1 MPPPRESKFTAFQT
15 SEALC
20 YPNMGSAGREVSIMT
35 GAAIK
40 LLLDVGQ
47 EAEMTRPGGDLM
59 TMELSRLGQ
68 QLQAALGGTL

>member
-1 MPPPRESKFTAFQT
+1 
-15 SEALC
+15 
-20 YPNMGSAGREVSIMT
+20 MGSAERGVSIVT

-47 EAEMTRPGGDLM
+47 EAEMTRQGGDLM

-68 QLQAALGGTL
+68 QVQAALGRDSDLDDVREIERERACATSTRI

>member
-1 MPPPRESKFTAFQT
+1 
-15 SEALC
+15 
-20 YPNMGSAGREVSIMT
+20 MGSTGRGVSIVT

-47 EAEMTRPGGDLM
+47 EAEMTGQGGDLM

-68 QLQAALGGTL
+68 QLQSALGRRQ

>member
-1 MPPPRESKFTAFQT
+1 
-15 SEALC
+15 
-20 YPNMGSAGREVSIMT
+20 MGSTERSVSIVT

-68 QLQAALGGTL
+68 QLQEALGRDSDLDGVRHERACATSTRI

>member
-1 MPPPRESKFTAFQT
+1 
-15 SEALC
+15 
-20 YPNMGSAGREVSIMT
+20 MGSTGRGVSIVT

-47 EAEMTRPGGDLM
+47 EAEMTGHGGDLM

-68 QLQAALGGTL
+68 QLQSALGTRQ

>member
-1 MPPPRESKFTAFQT
+1 
-15 SEALC
+15 
-20 YPNMGSAGREVSIMT
+20 MGSAERGVSIVT

-68 QLQAALGGTL
+68 QVQAALGRDSDLDDVREIERERACATSTRI